1 MIDSGEK
8 QEEYRAIT
16 PYWKKRFKCC
26 AGIPAPESCSNCS
39 FGGCKI
45 LGVVYFHYGYTRK
58 TMTFCIDSIRIG
70 KGRPEWGAP
79 DEDVFI
85 IRLGKRIN

>member
-26 AGIPAPESCSNCS
+26 AGIPAPESCSNCP
-39 FGGCKI
+39 FGGCKT
-45 LGVVYFHYGYTRK
+45 LDVVCFHYGYTRK
-58 TMTFCIDSIRIG
+58 TMTFDIDSIRIG

-85 IRLGKRIN
+85 IRVGKRIN